1 MIIPSIDIMGGKA
14 VQLKQGKEKVYENE
28 NIDDLI
34 EQYRL
39 FPEINVIDLDSAMG
53 KGDNKELIKRIC
65 QKVDCNIGGGI
76 RSIELAKEYIEAGA
90 KRIIIGTKATKEFLE
105 QLPKEKVIVALD
117 TKKGK
122 LATYGWQKL
131 EDQDIYKKM
140 QELENYCEKYL
151 ITNVNVEGLNSG
163 TDLQFFQTLVGK
175 TKNDIMVAGG
185 ITTLE
190 EIKAIHE
197 LGFDQVLGMAITSG
211 KLNLVDCYIKI
222 MNFQKQD
229 GLIPTIVQDIETKEV
244 LMLAY
249 SNVDSIKKTF
259 EFKLATYYSRSRKQL
274 WTKGEKSGNIQ
285 KIEKI
290 YLDCDSDTLLFLVK
304 QKGVACHRNKRTCF
318 EV

>member
-76 RSIELAKEYIEAGA
+76 RNIELAKEYIEAGA
-90 KRIIIGTKATKEFLE
+90 KRIMIGTKATKEFLE

-117 TKKGK
+117 TKNGK

-259 EFKLATYYSRSRKQL
+259 ELKLATYYSRSRKQL

>member
-175 TKNDIMVAGG
+175 TKKDIMVAGG

-211 KLNLVDCYIKI
+211 KLNLVDCYMKI

-259 EFKLATYYSRSRKQL
+259 ELKLATYYSRSRKQL

>member
-28 NIDDLI
+28 NIDNIL

-259 EFKLATYYSRSRKQL
+259 ELKLATYYSRSRKQL

>member
-28 NIDDLI
+28 NIDNIL

-90 KRIIIGTKATKEFLE
+90 KRIMIGTKATKEFLE

-259 EFKLATYYSRSRKQL
+259 ELKLATYYSRSRKQL